1 MQRPQQHNSRI
12 RLLLIDDHSLF
23 REGLKRLLEAEPG
36 FELAGD
42 FSSSD
47 AAISALDHTQ
57 VDVVLLDFD
66 LGQQTG
72 IRFLEHARK
81 QQFPGRILMVTAGLS
96 NADTVRILQLGASGI
111 FLKHSPPA
119 DLITAIRQVV
129 NGEVWLTTDSMEVLV
144 AAAAT
149 PPQATPGSP
158 ALTPREKEV
167 LKGVFEGLTNKE
179 IGSRLDISEAYVK
192 ALLQQLFNK
201 TGVRSRSQ
209 LVRIA
214 LEKREQFGLDPTG

>member
-1 MQRPQQHNSRI
+1 MPQPANQKI

-23 REGLKRLLEAEPG
+23 REGLKRLLEAYPA

-42 FSSSD
+42 FPTAD
-47 AAISALDHTQ
+47 AALEALASTHI
-57 VDVVLLDFD
+57 DVVLLDFD
-66 LGQQTG
+66 LGEQTG
-72 IRFLEHARK
+72 IHFLQQARK
-81 QQFPGRILMVTAGLS
+81 KHFAGRILMVTAGLS
-96 NADTVRILQLGASGI
+96 DADTLRILQLGASGI

-119 DLITAIRQVV
+119 DLIIAIHKVLS
-129 NGEVWLTTDSMEVLV
+129 GETSLNTRSVEALV
-144 AAAAT
+144 AAAGT
-149 PPQATPGSP
+149 QPSTTSP
-158 ALTPREKEV
+158 TLTPREKLV
-167 LKGVFEGLTNKE
+167 LKAVFEGLTNKE

-214 LEKREQFGLDPTG
+214 LEKHTHYGIDLNS

>member
-1 MQRPQQHNSRI
+1 MSGPEAPAPRHI
-12 RLLLIDDHSLF
+12 AAVLF
-23 REGLKRLLEAEPG
+23 
-36 FELAGD
+36 D
-42 FSSSD
+42 FGGVITDSPFD
-47 AAISALDHTQ
+47 AFARYERGQDTEALDTLRNTA

-72 IRFLEHARK
+72 IHFLEQARK

-96 NADTVRILQLGASGI
+96 NADTVRTLQLGASGI

>member
-1 MQRPQQHNSRI
+1 MQRPRPHTSKI
-12 RLLLIDDHSLF
+12 RLLLIDDHGLF

-36 FELAGD
+36 FELVGD

-47 AAISALDHTQ
+47 DALSALDHTQ

-72 IRFLEHARK
+72 IRFLEQARK

-96 NADTVRILQLGASGI
+96 NADTVRVLELGASGI

-144 AAAAT
+144 AAATT
-149 PPQATPGSP
+149 PPQTTPGSP

-167 LKGVFEGLTNKE
+167 LKAVFEGLTNKE

-214 LEKREQFGLDPTG
+214 LEKREQFGLDLAG

>member
-1 MQRPQQHNSRI
+1 MSPMPQPANQKI

-23 REGLKRLLEAEPG
+23 REGLKRLLEAYPA

-42 FSSSD
+42 FPTAD
-47 AAISALDHTQ
+47 AALEALASTHI
-57 VDVVLLDFD
+57 DVVLLDFD
-66 LGQQTG
+66 LGEQTG
-72 IRFLEHARK
+72 IHFLQQARK
-81 QQFPGRILMVTAGLS
+81 KHFAGRILMVTAGLS
-96 NADTVRILQLGASGI
+96 DADTLRILQLGASGI

-119 DLITAIRQVV
+119 DLIIAIHKVLS
-129 NGEVWLTTDSMEVLV
+129 GETSLNTRSVEALV
-144 AAAAT
+144 AAAGT
-149 PPQATPGSP
+149 QPSTTSP
-158 ALTPREKEV
+158 TLTPREKLV
-167 LKGVFEGLTNKE
+167 LKAVFEGLTNKE

-214 LEKREQFGLDPTG
+214 LEKHTHYGIDLNS